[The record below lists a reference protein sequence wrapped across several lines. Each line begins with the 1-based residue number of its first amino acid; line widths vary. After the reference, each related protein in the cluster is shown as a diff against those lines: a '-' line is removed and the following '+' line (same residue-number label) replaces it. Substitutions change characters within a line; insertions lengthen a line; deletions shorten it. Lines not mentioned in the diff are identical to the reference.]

1 LNIKKEKIERIIRE
15 CEQHALRMEDSAAQ
29 MGRFMP
35 LESHNFQDLSKLQ
48 VQIIDQF
55 LFRFAKLQD
64 SLGEKLFKAIL
75 LFLDEDIANK
85 PFIDILNKME
95 KLELLTSAQEWRDL
109 RDIRNELSHT
119 YSDDSEE
126 MTLAINKTFTSKDIL
141 ITIFKKIK
149 DYYHK
154 V

>member
-1 LNIKKEKIERIIRE
+1 MSIKKEKVERIIRE
-15 CEQHALRMEDSAAQ
+15 CDQHSLRMKDSAAQ
-29 MGRFMP
+29 MVIFMP

-64 SLGEKLFKAIL
+64 SLREKLFKAIL

-85 PFIDILNKME
+85 PFIDILNRME

-119 YSDDSEE
+119 YSDDPEE
-126 MTLAINKTFTSKDIL
+126 MPLSINKTFASKDIL
-141 ITIFKKIK
+141 ITILKKIK